1 MSNANCPCKECVPPK
16 RCPGCHGSCA
26 EYIAWQKKHIRHLA
40 AVRRAKE
47 KQKVCGD
54 YTAEKVRKNKKK
66 REDVEKL
73 RK

>member
-40 AVRRAKE
+40 VVKEARGKE
-47 KQKVCGD
+47 KICDD
-54 YTAEKVRKNKKK
+54 YTATEIRKSRKK
-66 REDVEKL
+66 RNESL
-73 RK
+73 